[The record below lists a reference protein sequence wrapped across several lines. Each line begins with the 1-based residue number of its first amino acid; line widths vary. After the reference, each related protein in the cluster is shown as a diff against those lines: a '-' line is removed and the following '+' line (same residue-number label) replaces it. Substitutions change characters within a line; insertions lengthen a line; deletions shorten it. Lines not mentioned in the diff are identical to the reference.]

1 MQGSHVKLGYF
12 IVVYSHFANCHELES
27 ETTLVRNCYSDDD
40 MDKQSSFNDNVSYS
54 CAMIKIDEKT
64 SWFEMIIWPIE
75 GSLIFERYA

>member
-1 MQGSHVKLGYF
+1 
-12 IVVYSHFANCHELES
+12 
-27 ETTLVRNCYSDDD
+27 

-75 GSLIFERYA
+75 GSLIFERYAALQSSITRIFEEINFDKIFDS